1 MMRLIIIWIVTLFM
15 AVGLSACEDDEE
27 KTDTPVESADA
38 GSAGEAAGGEGGE
51 QAADAGEQASDA
63 GESAEDSGGE
73 EAADEDAAGSESE

>member
-27 KTDTPVESADA
+27 KTDAPVESADA
-38 GSAGEAAGGEGGE
+38 GSAGEAAGGE